1 MAIADDGIEKCIVK
15 YRVARFREHRKASI
29 WYSKLTDIWP
39 EDGYVNPSFEQ
50 YLLKESIQRIKNI
63 YRVLLTRGRDGMII
77 YVPGED
83 KNDKVFGDTYEV
95 LRKIGIKELGE
106 ESV

>member
-1 MAIADDGIEKCIVK
+1 
-15 YRVARFREHRKASI
+15 
-29 WYSKLTDIWP
+29 
-39 EDGYVNPSFEQ
+39 
-50 YLLKESIQRIKNI
+50 
-63 YRVLLTRGRDGMII
+63 MII